1 MYLWVVK
8 FAKKCKYILAKKN
21 IYIYTKLIYFDHLE
35 MKTLRISI
43 NKNKNNA
50 TFTTLTSLF
59 ELFHNIIS

>member
-1 MYLWVVK
+1 MYLRVVK
-8 FAKKCKYILAKKN
+8 FAKKCKYILAKN